1 MNDKLKISQN
11 KDDSNTLNLVQEVIT
26 RWNATYLMI
35 ERLLVLKN
43 NVNMVLQ
50 ETHTNQNKHKK
61 LLINDNDT
69 EWYFRNLIKNIERLN
84 KLNSQK

>member
-1 MNDKLKISQN
+1 MQN
-11 KDDSNTLNLVQEVIT
+11 KDDSKTLNLVQEVVT

-50 ETHTNQNKHKK
+50 ETFQNNHRK

-69 EWYFRNLIKNIERLN
+69 EWLSDLI
-84 KLNSQK
+84 